1 MITVIGERQAKVDG
15 RFIYLGPLTECKE
28 CKLKGVCFNL
38 DAGALYRIVE
48 VRAVKHD
55 CKVHE
60 EGVRVVKVEKERME
74 GAIGKKGALEGT
86 IITYEVIKCDNLGC
100 ENYHLC
106 HLQGIDKG
114 HKARIAMIL
123 GDLGCSEG
131 KKLVRVVLE

>member
-48 VRAVKHD
+48 VRDVKHE

-60 EGVRVVKVEKERME
+60 DGVRVVKVEKERME
-74 GAIGKKGALEGT
+74 GVVPKKGAMEGT
-86 IITYEVIKCDNLGC
+86 TITWEVIKCDRLGC
-100 ENYHLC
+100 ENYRLC
-106 HLQGIDKG
+106 HPLGIDKG
-114 HKARIAMIL
+114 HKARISKIIGNL
-123 GDLGCSEG
+123 ECPDG
-131 KKLVRVVLE
+131 KKLVRVLFD

>member
-48 VRAVKHD
+48 VRDVKHE

-60 EGVRVVKVEKERME
+60 DGVRVIKVEKERME

-86 IITYEVIKCDNLGC
+86 TISYEVIKCDHLGC
-100 ENYHLC
+100 AHYRLC
-106 HLQGIDKG
+106 HPLGVDKG
-114 HKARIAMIL
+114 HKARIKKII
-123 GDLGCSEG
+123 GDLECAER
-131 KKLVRVVLE
+131 KKLVKVLFE

>member
-48 VRAVKHD
+48 VRDVKHE

-60 EGVRVVKVEKERME
+60 DGVRVIKVEKEKME
-74 GAIGKKGALEGT
+74 GVVGKKGALEGT
-86 IITYEVIKCDNLGC
+86 TITYEVIKCDRLGC
-100 ENYHLC
+100 GHYRLC
-106 HLQGIDKG
+106 HPLGVDKG
-114 HKARIAMIL
+114 HKARIKKIV
-123 GDLGCSEG
+123 GDMECAEG
-131 KKLVRVVLE
+131 KKLVKVLFE